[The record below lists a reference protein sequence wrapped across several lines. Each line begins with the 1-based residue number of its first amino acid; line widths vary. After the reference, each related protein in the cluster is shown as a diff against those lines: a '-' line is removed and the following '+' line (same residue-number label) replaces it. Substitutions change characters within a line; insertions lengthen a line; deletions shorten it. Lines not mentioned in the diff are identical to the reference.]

1 MLSELNLFQTPVT
14 DDGLAHLKG
23 LTNLTLLNLH
33 GTHVTSAGLA
43 HLRPLTKLS
52 KLDLSST
59 NVTDDGLPHLN
70 RAHQTLGTRSL
81 RHPGHRCGS
90 V

>member
-33 GTHVTSAGLA
+33 GTHVTSAGL
-43 HLRPLTKLS
+43 RI
-52 KLDLSST
+52 
-59 NVTDDGLPHLN
+59 
-70 RAHQTLGTRSL
+70 
-81 RHPGHRCGS
+81 
-90 V
+90 